1 MKLTLIIILAILGI
15 SVLLSYYIIL
25 GKIHSDSYFSHPL
38 WFGINSDITKM
49 LTIFQIFAAIG
60 FIIGVVAWFK
70 TPPKTGIMANE
81 YVLFTTI
88 CLFFLSST
96 SWSFAVYYKVEWLVI
111 LSLIITSICSILLLA
126 GSIEDVDAKWYI
138 VLGFMLLCIT
148 TVLGDGVLWNANYI
162 KRLFNKSNNT
172 LE

>member
-1 MKLTLIIILAILGI
+1 MKLGLIITLAILGI

-25 GKIHSDSYFSHPL
+25 GKIDSNSYFTHPL

-49 LTIFQIFAAIG
+49 LSIFQIFAAIG

-70 TPPKTGIMANE
+70 TPPSTGIMSNE

-88 CLFFLSST
+88 CLFFISSIVWT
-96 SWSFAVYYKVEWLVI
+96 VSVYYKVEWLVI
-111 LSLIITSICSILLLA
+111 LSLIITAICSILLLA
-126 GSIEDVDAKWYI
+126 GSVEDIHAKWYI

-162 KRLFNKSNNT
+162 KRLLNNSYNT

>member
-49 LTIFQIFAAIG
+49 LTIFAAIG

-70 TPPKTGIMANE
+70 TPPITGIMSNE

-96 SWSFAVYYKVEWLVI
+96 FWSFAVYYKVEWLVI
-111 LSLIITSICSILLLA
+111 LSLIITAICSILLLA
-126 GSIEDVDAKWYI
+126 GSIEDIDAKWYI

-162 KRLFNKSNNT
+162 KRLLNKLNNT
-172 LE
+172 LK